1 MTHNDNPVS
10 GVSRTFLQS
19 GHPPTLVSALLYF
32 DVSFMVW
39 VILGPLAPFLRE
51 QFGLSATEQGLLVA
65 VPLLGGSLF
74 RPVLGVLADRIGGR
88 RAGLAGLTL
97 TLTAL
102 LIGWTVAS
110 APWHLFVL
118 GFFLGIAGASFA
130 VALPLASRW
139 YPPEYQ
145 GLAMGIVGAG
155 NSGSLMATLFAPR
168 LAERIGWANT
178 IGLAML
184 PVVCVTILFALMAKD
199 SPSRTAPSS
208 WRDYA
213 AVLREPDTLWFSF
226 LYSLTFGGFV
236 GFTSFLTTFFHE
248 QYQVSRVS
256 AGDFTTIVVVSGS
269 LMRPLG
275 GWLSDRIGG
284 YRLLLLLLVGAAG
297 CLGAVATLPP
307 LSMACRC
314 CLSRSD
320 FSGWATARCFQL
332 VPQRF
337 AARMGIVTGI
347 VGAAGGLGG
356 FFLPSVLGAAKDATG
371 TYAVGLMM
379 LAAAFAIGSFVLLE
393 LGSRWTVRW
402 HLRAVRQSGL
412 FCYRRIV
419 AGRCDRPSWRA
430 RAGYRRATADATRRN
445 KISGNDPGP
454 VSCGVA

>member
-1 MTHNDNPVS
+1 MTNKS
-10 GVSRTFLQS
+10 FLKT
-19 GHPPTLVSALLYF
+19 GHTPTLVSALLYF

-39 VILGPLAPFLRE
+39 VILGPLAPFLRQ
-51 QFGLSATEQGLLVA
+51 QFGLSATTQGLLVA

-74 RPVLGVLADRIGGR
+74 RPLLGVVADRIGGR
-88 RAGLAGLTL
+88 RAGLIGLTL
-97 TLTAL
+97 TVATLLAGWILATAT
-102 LIGWTVAS
+102 WQ
-110 APWHLFVL
+110 LFVL
-118 GFFLGIAGASFA
+118 AFFLGIAGASFA

-178 IGLAML
+178 FGLALL
-184 PVVCVTILFALMAKD
+184 PVVCVAILFAVAAKD
-199 SPSRTAPSS
+199 SPVRNTSTS

-275 GWLSDRIGG
+275 GWLSDRLGG
-284 YRLLLLLLVGAAG
+284 YRLLLMLLGGAAVG
-297 CLGAVATLPP
+297 LGAVAMLPP
-307 LSMACRC
+307 LAVVVPLLFVTVGLLGMGNGAV
-314 CLSRSD
+314 
-320 FSGWATARCFQL
+320 FQL

-337 AARMGIVTGI
+337 AGRMGTVTGI

-371 TYAVGLMM
+371 SYAAGLT
-379 LAAAFAIGSFVLLE
+379 AFSGAFMIGSIVLLE
-393 LGSRWTVRW
+393 LGLRWTLRW
-402 HLRAVRQSGL
+402 HSQAVQRSGI
-412 FCYRRIV
+412 F
-419 AGRCDRPSWRA
+419 S
-430 RAGYRRATADATRRN
+430 YRRAVGHRASAVR
-445 KISGNDPGP
+445 SQ
-454 VSCGVA
+454 